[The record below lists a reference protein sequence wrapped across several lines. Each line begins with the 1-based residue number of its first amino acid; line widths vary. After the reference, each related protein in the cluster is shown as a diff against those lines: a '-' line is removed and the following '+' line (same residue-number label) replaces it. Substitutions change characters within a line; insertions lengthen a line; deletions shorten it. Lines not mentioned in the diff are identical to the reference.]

1 MGSQYHACP
10 VCYVISIFIAGCFE
24 VVYHLIRS
32 VYTSWSFTV
41 AALKQVLVTQLMAQ
55 DEGERLCRSAG
66 SRLLRTT
73 SLRTP
78 VEHSS
83 TRTPS
88 RAQDYTSGDT
98 GFYECPEDYGECLT
112 KKLFCPEFIWR
123 GGLSRCD
130 MAGSTHA
137 PTSRCPG

>member
-1 MGSQYHACP
+1 M
-10 VCYVISIFIAGCFE
+10 
-24 VVYHLIRS
+24 
-32 VYTSWSFTV
+32 

-55 DEGERLCRSAG
+55 DEGERLGRSAG

-83 TRTPS
+83 ARTPS

-112 KKLFCPEFIWR
+112 KKLCRLEEILACTESYIHVPRSSLNDKKKKEW
-123 GGLSRCD
+123 
-130 MAGSTHA
+130 
-137 PTSRCPG
+137 

>member
-1 MGSQYHACP
+1 MGSQYHTCL
-10 VCYVISIFIAGCFE
+10 VCCVGVFISGGFV
-24 VVYHLIRS
+24 VVYYLLRRS
-32 VYTSWSFTV
+32 CFSV

-55 DEGERLCRSAG
+55 DEGERLGRSAG

-83 TRTPS
+83 ARSPS

-98 GFYECPEDYGECLT
+98 GFYECPEDYGECST
-112 KKLFCPEFIWR
+112 KELCCLQEILACNE
-123 GGLSRCD
+123 G
-130 MAGSTHA
+130 
-137 PTSRCPG
+137 

>member
-1 MGSQYHACP
+1 M
-10 VCYVISIFIAGCFE
+10 
-24 VVYHLIRS
+24 
-32 VYTSWSFTV
+32 YTSSSFSV

-55 DEGERLCRSAG
+55 DEGEQLCRSVG

-112 KKLFCPEFIWR
+112 KKLSCLDLMLVYMERWTGENGVTMWH
-123 GGLSRCD
+123 GG
-130 MAGSTHA
+130 
-137 PTSRCPG
+137 

>member
-1 MGSQYHACP
+1 M
-10 VCYVISIFIAGCFE
+10 
-24 VVYHLIRS
+24 
-32 VYTSWSFTV
+32 

-55 DEGERLCRSAG
+55 DEGERLGRSAG

-98 GFYECPEDYGECLT
+98 GFYECPEDYGECVRPTRFVEIGWESLVT
-112 KKLFCPEFIWR
+112 
-123 GGLSRCD
+123 
-130 MAGSTHA
+130 
-137 PTSRCPG
+137 TSRSLSTVYIMSCLVK

>member
-1 MGSQYHACP
+1 M
-10 VCYVISIFIAGCFE
+10 
-24 VVYHLIRS
+24 
-32 VYTSWSFTV
+32 

-55 DEGERLCRSAG
+55 DEGERLGRSAG

-83 TRTPS
+83 ARTPS

-112 KKLFCPEFIWR
+112 KKLCCLEEIPACTE
-123 GGLSRCD
+123 S
-130 MAGSTHA
+130 
-137 PTSRCPG
+137 